1 MTINKRGPSG
11 EPTDNRQDD
20 SVEPLVTYSP
30 LPSQHRFHASE
41 APFKGFSGPVG
52 SGKSAAL
59 CHEAISLA
67 LTNPECVGVIA
78 SPTYTMLRDI
88 VQVALFTVLD
98 GRGIEYRL
106 YKALGRTVLAGSDST
121 LLLRSLDSPERLR
134 GTNLAWFGLDEL
146 SYTKEE
152 SWLRMCARLREPA
165 ARRLCGF
172 AVWTPKGSDWVH
184 ARFIKNAASDYECVQ
199 AKPFEN
205 KFVLDANPNYY
216 ERLEETYDPRFYR
229 QEVLGE
235 YLSVSSNR
243 AYHAFDPRLHVV
255 VQKLDPNEPLLWAL
269 DFNVAPMSSLI
280 VQRQDDRLRVLD
292 EISLKL
298 GTTQEACEEFLNRYA
313 LHANNLRIF
322 GDATGHRRQ
331 TTGFSD
337 YDALTRALV
346 RGGARKFTDSVP
358 AANPPVL
365 NRVNAV
371 NGVLTNALGEV
382 RLEIDPR
389 CKELICDL
397 EEVSFKPDTGVL
409 DKDKDPM
416 RTHMSD
422 ALGYMIWALYG
433 DKNTIG
439 ERSQPL
445 RW

>member
-1 MTINKRGPSG
+1 MTISNRGENS
-11 EPTDNRQDD
+11 EPIEDRHNDQR
-20 SVEPLVTYSP
+20 LVTYSP
-30 LPSQHRFHASE
+30 LLSQQLFHASKK
-41 APFKGFSGPVG
+41 PFKGFSGPVG

-59 CHEAISLA
+59 CHEAINLA
-67 LTNPECVGVIA
+67 LANPGCAGVIA

-88 VQVALFTVLD
+88 IHTALFAMLES
-98 GRGIEYRL
+98 RGVEYRH
-106 YKALGRTVLAGSDST
+106 YKALERVLLTDADST
-121 LLLRSLDSPERLR
+121 LLLRSLDNPDRLR

-152 SWLRMCARLREPA
+152 SWLRMAARLREPA

-172 AVWTPKGSDWVH
+172 AVWTPKGSDWVF
-184 ARFIKNAASDYECVQ
+184 ARFIKNMGPDYECVQ

-205 KFVLDANPNYY
+205 KFVLDANPDYY

-235 YLSVSSNR
+235 YLSVSSDR
-243 AYHAFDPRLHVV
+243 AYHTFDPRVHVTAR
-255 VQKLDPNEPLLWAL
+255 KLDPNASLFWAL
-269 DFNVAPMSSLI
+269 DFNVAPMSSI
-280 VQRQDDRLRVLD
+280 IAQRQGNKLTVLD

-313 LHANNLRIF
+313 MRANNLRIF
-322 GDATGHRRQ
+322 GDASGRRRQ

-346 RGGARKFTDSVP
+346 RGGVRKFSDSVP
-358 AANPPVL
+358 PANPPVL
-365 NRVNAV
+365 NRVNTV
-371 NGVLTNALGEV
+371 NGLLTNALGEV

-389 CKELICDL
+389 CKELIRDL
-397 EEVSFKPDTGVL
+397 EEVSFKPGTGIL

-445 RW
+445 QW

>member
-1 MTINKRGPSG
+1 MTINKRGQSG
-11 EPTDNRQDD
+11 ELIENESNNAVQ
-20 SVEPLVTYSP
+20 PLITYSP
-30 LPSQHRFHASE
+30 LPSQQLFHGSE

-59 CHEAISLA
+59 CYEAINLA
-67 LTNPECVGVIA
+67 FVNPGCAGVIA

-88 VQVALFTVLD
+88 IQAVLLAALET
-98 GRGIEYRL
+98 GGIDYRH
-106 YKALGRTVLAGSDST
+106 YKALERLVLMDSDST
-121 LLLRSLDSPERLR
+121 MLMRSLDSPERLR

-152 SWLRMCARLREPA
+152 SWLRMAARLREPA

-172 AVWTPKGSDWVH
+172 AVWTPKGRDWVH
-184 ARFIKNAASDYECVQ
+184 ARFIKNTASEYDCVQ

-205 KFVLDANPNYY
+205 RFVLDANPDYY
-216 ERLEETYDPRFYR
+216 GRLEESYDSRFYR

-235 YLSVSSNR
+235 YLNISSDR
-243 AYHAFDPRLHVV
+243 AYHTFDPSVHVSA
-255 VQKLDPNEPLLWAL
+255 QKLDKTEPLLWAL
-269 DFNVAPMSSLI
+269 DFNVAPMSSI
-280 VQRQDDRLRVLD
+280 IAQRQGNRLRVLD

-313 LHANNLRIF
+313 LHANNLCIF

-337 YDALTRALV
+337 YDSLTRALI
-346 RGGARKFTDSVP
+346 RGGTRKFTDKVP

-365 NRVNAV
+365 NRINRV
-371 NGVLTNALGEV
+371 NGAFTNALGEV
-382 RLEIDPR
+382 GLDIDPK
-389 CKELICDL
+389 CKELIRDL
-397 EEVSFKPDTGVL
+397 EEVSFKPGTGIL
-409 DKDKDPM
+409 DKDKDSM

-433 DKNTIG
+433 NKNTIG

-445 RW
+445 QW